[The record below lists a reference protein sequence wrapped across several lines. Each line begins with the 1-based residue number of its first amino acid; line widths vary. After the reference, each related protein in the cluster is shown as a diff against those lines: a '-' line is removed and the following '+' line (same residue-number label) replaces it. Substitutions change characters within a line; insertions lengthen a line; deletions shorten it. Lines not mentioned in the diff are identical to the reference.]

1 MKRNFEPAFM
11 GHPGV
16 DPLASAQRRV
26 ITPHGHVAVPPG
38 MEYRI
43 TFKDG
48 SKSDWM
54 PVSRGAMSMPPAAE
68 LIEMRR
74 KA

>member
-1 MKRNFEPAFM
+1 MSRNFEPAFV

-16 DPLASAQRRV
+16 DPLAQARRRV
-26 ITPHGHVAVPPG
+26 IPAHATVAVPPG

-48 SKSDWM
+48 KKSDWM
-54 PVSRGAMSMPPAAE
+54 LVCRGAMSMPPAAD